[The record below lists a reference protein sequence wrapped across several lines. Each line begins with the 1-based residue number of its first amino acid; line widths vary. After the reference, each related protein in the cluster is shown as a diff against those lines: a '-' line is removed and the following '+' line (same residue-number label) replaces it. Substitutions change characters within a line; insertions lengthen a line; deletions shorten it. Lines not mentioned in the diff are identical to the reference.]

1 MSAIASHSP
10 LNISC
15 FAPVRRISVRADQLF
30 EMTYHM
36 LVVTLDLLLLIV
48 FLVSHEKKLC
58 VCTYRWWHWSWSLTC
73 FCRCRLPSWLD
84 LQSSRCSARNSP
96 SNHSWGWC
104 CFAAIIIVIII
115 FHLPIKIYYVLNL
128 LATFCSPS
136 ANFIE
141 NLMVTW

>member
-15 FAPVRRISVRADQLF
+15 FAPVRRMSVLADQLF

-58 VCTYRWWHWSWSLTC
+58 VCTYR
-73 FCRCRLPSWLD
+73 
-84 LQSSRCSARNSP
+84 
-96 SNHSWGWC
+96 
-104 CFAAIIIVIII
+104 
-115 FHLPIKIYYVLNL
+115 
-128 LATFCSPS
+128 
-136 ANFIE
+136 
-141 NLMVTW
+141 